1 MDGDV
6 AGTSVVATRTESEA
20 ARKARLVK
28 LESPALAI
36 ISLSLQ
42 PPVSDWVDVMIA
54 GNNSFSQVWDAL
66 KGLYGVSGDQDELSI
81 METFATLKL
90 TGYQDP
96 LKFYMSIIGYSR
108 QFEACGNT
116 SLSTVA
122 RRVVAFMSKIPK
134 AMGDTWETF
143 APTKEQKK
151 SDVEF
156 MKALR
161 NHYDTKVQPNYRKKG
176 DGDGTSMSMTG
187 SDASKGNKSRKKRK
201 KGEAKEGKATKDEG
215 ESKLEKKNTKCFYCD
230 EIGHIKANC
239 PVMAEAKKLLEKR
252 KNGGSGYAG
261 ASSMHVGIDGMVANN
276 DEVGSQLSTLES
288 SMQSG

>member
-1 MDGDV
+1 M
-6 AGTSVVATRTESEA
+6 AATTESEA
-20 ARKARLVK
+20 ARKARLAK

-54 GNNSFSQVWDAL
+54 GNNSFSQAWDAL

-96 LKFYMSIIGYSR
+96 LKFCMSIIGYSR
-108 QFEACGNT
+108 QFEECGNT

-161 NHYDTKVQPNYRKKG
+161 SHYDTKVQL
-176 DGDGTSMSMTG
+176 TF
-187 SDASKGNKSRKKRK
+187 RK
-201 KGEAKEGKATKDEG
+201 KGEQLVDDWFG
-215 ESKLEKKNTKCFYCD
+215 CF
-230 EIGHIKANC
+230 
-239 PVMAEAKKLLEKR
+239 
-252 KNGGSGYAG
+252 
-261 ASSMHVGIDGMVANN
+261 
-276 DEVGSQLSTLES
+276 
-288 SMQSG
+288 